1 MYRDRDFDIGE
12 FPRLVPYRDRNI
24 PWQQLLS
31 AREHALAQDLELPV
45 LLQAMGGDDEF
56 LLEVARHAILSGLS
70 NRIETIFY
78 RQEALRDCLTN
89 STAVRQL
96 YGITATAV
104 ERSKQRS
111 WNMSSHYTT
120 SLLHGAIGL
129 LEALS
134 EVLRQLRIVS
144 ESQAGRFKSEAFKN
158 LFAMLTTELNDDYL
172 RLIQNHLKELQ
183 FRKGVLLGAQLGE
196 WNESANFTLRNAPP
210 KKRNIV
216 QRLLVKTP
224 RTYTFQMAQE
234 DVAGSR
240 ILSNMEHRGMS
251 RIAIA
256 LAQSADHVLGFFK
269 MLRAELGF
277 YICCLNLH
285 ERLTALG
292 EPLCFPGPEPSG
304 SRQSSFSGLY
314 DVCLA
319 LQMRRKVVGNTCKL
333 DGKSL
338 VVITGANQGGKSSFL
353 RSIGLAQF
361 MMQSG
366 MFVGA
371 EEFRA
376 EICPALFTHYKRE
389 EDASMKSG
397 KFDEELARMS
407 EIANEIVPNS
417 TLLLNESFAAT
428 NEREGSEIAQQ
439 IVSALL
445 EKRIK
450 IFYVT
455 HLYGF
460 ARQAF
465 QSSSGDAMFL
475 RAERQPDGTR
485 TFKMLEGEPLETSYG
500 PDLYREIFTPR
511 AESQKA

>member
-1 MYRDRDFDIGE
+1 MYRDRDFNIGE

-31 AREHALAQDLELPV
+31 AREQALAQDLELPT

-56 LLEVARHAILSGLS
+56 LFEVARQTVLSGLS
-70 NRIETIFY
+70 SGIEAILY

-89 STAVRQL
+89 SAAVRQL
-96 YGITATAV
+96 YSITVTAI
-104 ERSKQRS
+104 ERSQQRS
-111 WNMSSHYTT
+111 WNMSSHYTS

-158 LFAMLTTELNDDYL
+158 LFAMVITELNDGYL
-172 RLIQNHLKELQ
+172 SLIQNHLKELQ

-196 WNESANFTLRNAPP
+196 WNESANFTLRNTPV
-210 KKRNIV
+210 KKRNII

-224 RTYTFQMAQE
+224 RTYTFQIAQE

-240 ILSNMEHRGMS
+240 ILSNMEHRGIS
-251 RIAIA
+251 RVAIA
-256 LAQSADHVLGFFK
+256 LAQSADHVLSFFK
-269 MLRAELGF
+269 ILRAELGF

-285 ERLTALG
+285 DRLTALG
-292 EPLCFPGPEPSG
+292 EPLSFPTLEPLG
-304 SRQSSFSGLY
+304 SRRSSFSGLY

-319 LQMRRKVVGNTCKL
+319 LQMKRKVAGNACNL
-333 DGKSL
+333 NGKSL

-353 RSIGLAQF
+353 RSIGLAQL

-366 MFVGA
+366 MVVGA

-389 EDASMKSG
+389 EDASMNSG
-397 KFDEELARMS
+397 KFDEEVARMS
-407 EIANEIVPNS
+407 EIADHIIPDS
-417 TLLLNESFAAT
+417 ILLLNESFAAT
-428 NEREGSEIAQQ
+428 NEREGSEIARQ

-445 EKRIK
+445 EKQIK
-450 IFYVT
+450 IFFVT
-455 HLYGF
+455 HLHGF

-465 QSSSGDAMFL
+465 QRNSGDSMFL

-500 PDLYREIFTPR
+500 ADLYREIFTPN
-511 AESQKA
+511 AESQEV

>member
-12 FPRLVPYRDRNI
+12 FPRTVPYRDRHI

-31 AREHALAQDLELPV
+31 AHERDLAQDLELPT

-56 LLEVARHAILSGLS
+56 LFEVARQAILSGLS
-70 NRIETIFY
+70 NGTETILY
-78 RQEALRDCLTN
+78 RQETLRDCLTN
-89 STAVRQL
+89 SAAVRQL
-96 YGITATAV
+96 YSITVTAI
-104 ERSKQRS
+104 ERSKQRL
-111 WNMSSHYTT
+111 WNMSSHYTS

-144 ESQAGRFKSEAFKN
+144 ESQVDRFKSEAFKN
-158 LFAMLTTELNDDYL
+158 LFAMLIAELNDDYL
-172 RLIQNHLKELQ
+172 GVIQNHLKELQ

-196 WNESANFTLRNAPP
+196 WNESMNLTLRNTPAR
-210 KKRNIV
+210 KRNIL
-216 QRLLVKTP
+216 RFLVKTP
-224 RTYTFQMAQE
+224 RTYTFQIAQE

-251 RIAIA
+251 RVAIA
-256 LAQSADHVLGFFK
+256 LAQSADHVLSFFRI
-269 MLRAELGF
+269 LRAELGF

-285 ERLTALG
+285 DRLTVLG
-292 EPLCFPGPEPSG
+292 EPLCFPTPEPSS
-304 SRQSSFSGLY
+304 SRRFSFSGLY

-319 LQMRRKVVGNTCKL
+319 LQMKRKVVGNACNL

-338 VVITGANQGGKSSFL
+338 VAITGANQGGKSSFL
-353 RSIGLAQF
+353 RGIGLAQL

-366 MFVGA
+366 MLVGA
-371 EEFRA
+371 EDFRA

-397 KFDEELARMS
+397 KFDEELDRMS
-407 EIANEIVPNS
+407 EIADEIVPNS

-439 IVSALL
+439 IVSALV

-465 QSSSGDAMFL
+465 EQNSGDAMFL
-475 RAERQPDGTR
+475 RAERQPDGVR
-485 TFKMLEGEPLETSYG
+485 TFKILEGEPLETSYG
-500 PDLYREIFTPR
+500 ADLYREIFLVLVQKVQR
-511 AESQKA
+511 A

>member
-12 FPRLVPYRDRNI
+12 FPRLVPYRERNI

-31 AREHALAQDLELPV
+31 AREQALVHDLELPT

-56 LLEVARHAILSGLS
+56 LLKVARQAILRGLS
-70 NRIETIFY
+70 NGTETILY
-78 RQEALRDCLTN
+78 RQEALGDCLTN
-89 STAVRQL
+89 SAAVRQL
-96 YGITATAV
+96 YGITVTAI
-104 ERSKQRS
+104 ERSKERS
-111 WNMSSHYTT
+111 WNMSSHYTS

-158 LFAMLTTELNDDYL
+158 LFAMLTAELNDDYL
-172 RLIQNHLKELQ
+172 GVIQNHLKELR
-183 FRKGVLLGAQLGE
+183 FRKGVLLGAELGE
-196 WNESANFTLRNAPP
+196 WNESKNLTLRNTPA
-210 KKRNIV
+210 KKRNII
-216 QRLLVKTP
+216 RRFLVKTP
-224 RTYTFQMAQE
+224 RTYTFQIAQE

-251 RIAIA
+251 RVAIA
-256 LAQSADHVLGFFK
+256 LAQSADHVLSFFK
-269 MLRAELGF
+269 ILRAELGF
-277 YICCLNLH
+277 CVCCLNLH
-285 ERLTALG
+285 DRLTALG
-292 EPLCFPGPEPSG
+292 EPLCFPTPQPLG
-304 SRQSSFSGLY
+304 SRRSSFSSLY
-314 DVCLA
+314 DVCLT
-319 LQMRRKVVGNTCKL
+319 LQMKRKVIGNACNL

-353 RSIGLAQF
+353 RSIGLAQL

-366 MFVGA
+366 LFVGA
-371 EEFRA
+371 EEFRS

-450 IFYVT
+450 IFCVT

-460 ARQAF
+460 AQQAF
-465 QSSSGDAMFL
+465 ERNSGDAMFL

-485 TFKMLEGEPLETSYG
+485 TFKMLEGEPLESSYG
-500 PDLYREIFTPR
+500 ADLYREIFTPS
-511 AESQKA
+511 AESQEA